1 MKWRSLEDTT
11 ARVEIRSLQEIY
23 AERKELIA
31 RYVPE
36 DVQAVHSC
44 VVAELKE
51 SSIAEKSLQS
61 GCKAPEFELS
71 DHDGK
76 LVRSSELLKSGP
88 LIICFFRGRWC
99 PFCVGQMEAMNV
111 VYPEIRQLGASL
123 VGISPQTTHQSY
135 LMADQHKIQFSLL
148 SDAGN
153 RIARQFGLVYRVA
166 DYQQEIYKRGFTNLA
181 FINGDASWELP
192 IPATYI
198 VGKESSVL
206 HAAADADYTHRP
218 EPRDL
223 VEFLSR
229 LPG

>member
-166 DYQQEIYKRGFTNLA
+166 DYQTGNIQAWIHEPGIHQWRCQLGT
-181 FINGDASWELP
+181 SH
-192 IPATYI
+192 
-198 VGKESSVL
+198 SSDL
-206 HAAADADYTHRP
+206 HCGQRVFCT
-218 EPRDL
+218 
-223 VEFLSR
+223 SR
-229 LPG
+229 CCRCRLHSSARTA